1 LSRIKANESLAD
13 QALLIFEAQVD
24 FIVRLKDI
32 LIDELI
38 HRMGWIPRSKDD
50 NRQKIENRIL
60 TNNFSEAEITHHHT
74 TAQVLLDLCRGERKW
89 EFLTEEERKSLT
101 KNRLIQD
108 MRAQKQYLK
117 AVLTQKLISY
127 IRKGKITFAHSFKYQ
142 DIGKVIESIE
152 LSDTDWM
159 VTQGDIEKLI

>member
-1 LSRIKANESLAD
+1 MPLREINDNRQEQGKELIPHSTFYRFVNSQKESLTRDAPRELQWLILIRNHLSRIKADESLSD

-38 HRMGWIPRSKDD
+38 HRIGWIQQSKDG
-50 NRQKIENRIL
+50 NRQKIENRIR

-89 EFLTEEERKSLT
+89 EFLTEEEMKNLT

-108 MRAQKQYLK
+108 LR
-117 AVLTQKLISY
+117 
-127 IRKGKITFAHSFKYQ
+127 H
-142 DIGKVIESIE
+142 
-152 LSDTDWM
+152 
-159 VTQGDIEKLI
+159 